1 MCIICVDFQK
11 GSLTPT
17 EAWRNLQEMKETLDD
32 EHQDEVVAMITE
44 KLLEMDEVTEELD
57 ISQYLGEQME
67 DLQLEFEWDEWE
79 DLTGFGENL
88 DWQNPFED

>member
-1 MCIICVDFQK
+1 MCLICVDFQK

-17 EAWRNLQEMKETLDD
+17 EAWRNLQEMKEDLSD
-32 EHQDEVVAMITE
+32 EHHDEVVEMITD
-44 KLLEMDEVTEELD
+44 KLLELEEVTEDLD

-67 DLQLEFEWDEWE
+67 DLQLEFEWDEWD

>member
-1 MCIICVDFQK
+1 
-11 GSLTPT
+11 
-17 EAWRNLQEMKETLDD
+17 
-32 EHQDEVVAMITE
+32 
-44 KLLEMDEVTEELD
+44 MDEVTEELD